1 MSTALKFS
9 SLGVH
14 RFVREQFEASLRPAG
29 FSFDLARGMWRRSL
43 DGDIE
48 HIVTL
53 PTDIADNIGP
63 VVVTANLGVHCR
75 TLARR
80 LAQTNEP
87 RRAINLA
94 TFMRNVGQLS
104 ARRAWRDWVI
114 RDLAGAERV
123 ARRLAARVVSV
134 GLPWLG
140 RYGSLSTVRDG
151 FVAFGRE
158 DHREFAVPEL
168 ERLLAE
174 DALAEKVDD
183 EAEFQSAGR
192 SPAIL
197 PMRFDQAEV
206 AWHCDE

>member
-14 RFVREQFEASLRPAG
+14 SFVKEQIESALRPAG
-29 FSFDLARGMWRRSL
+29 FSFDLARGMWRKSL

-48 HIVTL
+48 HVVTL
-53 PTDIADNIGP
+53 PTDIADNLGP
-63 VVVTANLGVHCR
+63 VIVTANLGVHCR
-75 TLARR
+75 SLARR
-80 LAQTNEP
+80 LADSNEP

-114 RDLAGAERV
+114 RDLADAERI
-123 ARRLAARVVSV
+123 ARRLAGRVVSV
-134 GLPWLG
+134 GLPWLA
-140 RYGSLSTVRDG
+140 RFVSLSAVREG

-158 DHREFAVPEL
+158 DHREFALPQL
-168 ERLLAE
+168 ERLLS
-174 DALAEKVDD
+174 D
-183 EAEFQSAGR
+183 EAAESENELR
-192 SPAIL
+192 SEIRGPAIL
-197 PMRFDQAEV
+197 ALRSGHQEL